1 MRIIYMLLFAIS
13 LTPTIGFTNS
23 NINFDQQNNFT
34 LNPNQTEKSLNNAL
48 VQLAEGINP
57 KSFNKSWK
65 TEGPAWLD
73 KVKAASDIPTLS
85 ISYLMLAENIK
96 PKLFKPSW
104 EKSKEKWVK
113 QVKEARSSLAL
124 AGLLKSFYNH
134 LLPETFTKDWSSI
147 GSQWVEML
155 SNIE

>member
-1 MRIIYMLLFAIS
+1 MRIKYMLLFAIS
-13 LTPTIGFTNS
+13 LTPTNGYTNS
-23 NINFDQQNNFT
+23 NINFDQQNNFN

-48 VQLAEGINP
+48 VRLAEGINP

-65 TEGPAWLD
+65 TEGPVWLD

-85 ISYLMLAENIK
+85 IYYLMLAENIK

-147 GSQWVEML
+147 GTQWVEIL

>member
-1 MRIIYMLLFAIS
+1 MRIKCILLLAIS
-13 LTPTIGFTNS
+13 ITPAIGFTHSHGILN
-23 NINFDQQNNFT
+23 QKNNFT
-34 LNPNQTEKSLNNAL
+34 INPNQTENSLNSAL
-48 VQLAEGINP
+48 VRLAEGINP

-65 TEGPAWLD
+65 TEGPVWMD

-113 QVKEARSSLAL
+113 QVKEARSKLAL

-147 GSQWVEML
+147 GTQWVEIL